1 MKGIRDTSSE
11 TYRQLMGNGLQYEI
25 PKFQRDY
32 SWETEH
38 WDDLWQDIRSL
49 NSDESEHYMGY
60 LVLQSSDNKNFQVI
74 DGQQRLTTLSILV
87 LAVLKCLQELADK
100 GISTEQNLRRK
111 EALRSSYIGY
121 LDPVTLISQNKLK
134 LNRNNDDYYRNY
146 LVPLQSLPLRKINV
160 SEKQMRGCF
169 EWLYERIK
177 KEYVTGESL
186 AGFVDT
192 IVDKL
197 FFTVIKV
204 SDELNAFKVFETLN
218 ARGVKLS
225 SSDLLKNY
233 LFSVVDATNPH
244 KSELDKMESLW
255 SKVIGKLGSEK
266 FPEFL
271 RCYWN
276 SLNKTV
282 RKNDLF
288 KAIRKDIKT
297 KGDAFSLIRALDNNA
312 DVYMAL
318 QNPEDDLWKGKQ
330 EISSYLRDLKM
341 FQIRQPFSLLMAA
354 YNSLEELEFRRA
366 LKACSI
372 ISFRYNVIGGLNPN
386 EQEIVY
392 NAAALSIRKNRVFNI
407 GDLRDIYPE
416 DERFENEFA
425 GKIFKST
432 PRNHKIVKYIFAE
445 IERYKYHTDIDQNSD
460 LYTVEH
466 IIPESAPDNIPDNTI
481 GSWSYLGDDVIERC
495 VYRLGNLTLLE
506 KALNKESG
514 TEGFDNKRVVYPRS
528 SIQLTRTIA
537 EYYSEWTEENISK
550 RQARMAIEAKSIWR
564 LQF

>member
-32 SWETEH
+32 SWESEQ

-49 NSDESEHYMGY
+49 NLDESEHYMGY
-60 LVLQSSDNKNFQVI
+60 LVLQSSDNRHFQVI
-74 DGQQRLTTLSILV
+74 DGQQRLTTLSLLILS
-87 LAVLKCLQELADK
+87 VLKCLQELADR
-100 GISTEQNLRRK
+100 GIDTAQNIKRK
-111 EALRSSYIGY
+111 ETLMNSYIGY
-121 LDPVTLISQNKLK
+121 LDPVTLISKNKLK

-146 LVPLQSLPLRKINV
+146 LVPLQSLPIRKINV
-160 SEKQMRGCF
+160 SEKQMRACF
-169 EWLYERIK
+169 QWFYERVN

-186 AGFVDT
+186 AGYIDS

-244 KSELDKMESLW
+244 KSELDEMEHLW
-255 SKVIGKLGSEK
+255 SKVIDKLGSEK

-271 RCYWN
+271 RYYRN

-288 KAIRKDIKT
+288 KAIRKDINT
-297 KGDAFSLIRALDNNA
+297 KGDVFSLIRELNINA
-312 DVYMAL
+312 DVYMAF
-318 QNPEDDLWKGKQ
+318 QNPDDDLWKGKTD
-330 EISSYLRDLKM
+330 ISNYLKELKL
-341 FQIRQPFSLLMAA
+341 FNVKQPLSLLLAA
-354 YNSLEELEFRRA
+354 YNSLKEYDFKRILR
-366 LKACSI
+366 ACSI

-392 NAAALSIRKNRVFNI
+392 NAVALSIRKNMQFNI
-407 GDLRDIYPE
+407 GDLRNIYPE
-416 DERFENEFA
+416 DDRFETEFA
-425 GKIFKST
+425 NKIFKNT
-432 PRNHKIVKYIFAE
+432 PRNHRIAKYILAE

-460 LYTVEH
+460 LYTIEH
-466 IIPESAPDNIPDNTI
+466 ILPESPGDAWN
-481 GSWSYLGDDVIERC
+481 YLEDEVIEKC

-506 KALNKESG
+506 KNLNKDSG
-514 TEGFDNKRVVYPRS
+514 TASFEVKKRVYVKS
-528 SIQLTRTIA
+528 SINLTKAIT
-537 EYYSEWTEENISK
+537 EHYDEWTEEKISQ
-550 RQARMAIEAKSIWR
+550 RQARLAVEAKSIWR
-564 LQF
+564 LHF

>member
-32 SWETEH
+32 SWEMEH

-60 LVLQSSDNKNFQVI
+60 LVLQSSDNKNFHVI

-87 LAVLKCLQELADK
+87 LAVLKCLQEMVDK
-100 GISTEQNLRRK
+100 GISSEQNIRRK

-121 LDPVTLISQNKLK
+121 LDPVTLISRNKLR

-146 LVPLQSLPLRKINV
+146 LVPLQSLPVRKINV

-169 EWLYERIK
+169 EWLYERVK

-233 LFSVVDATNPH
+233 LFSVVDATSPH
-244 KSELDKMESLW
+244 KSELDEMESLW

-318 QNPEDDLWKGKQ
+318 QNPEDDLWKGRQ

-341 FQIRQPFSLLMAA
+341 FQVKQPFSLLLAA
-354 YNSLEELEFRRA
+354 YNSLEEPEFKRV

-392 NAAALSIRKNRVFNI
+392 NAAALSIRKNRLFNI
-407 GDLRDIYPE
+407 SDLRDIYTD
-416 DERFENEFA
+416 DERFENEFSS
-425 GKIFKST
+425 KIFKST
-432 PRNHKIVKYIFAE
+432 SRNHRIVKYIFAE
-445 IERYKYHTDIDQNSD
+445 IERYKYHTDIDQTSD
-460 LYTVEH
+460 LYTIEH
-466 IIPESAPDNIPDNTI
+466 IIPESALENTTDT
-481 GSWSYLGDDVIERC
+481 WSSLGDDVIERC

-514 TEGFDNKRVVYPRS
+514 TEGFDKKKIIYSQS

-537 EYYSEWTEENISK
+537 EIYSEWTEENISK
-550 RQARMAIEAKSIWR
+550 RQDRLAVEAKSIWR

>member
-32 SWETEH
+32 SWESEH
-38 WDDLWQDIRSL
+38 WDDLWQDIRLL

-60 LVLQSSDNKNFQVI
+60 LVLQSSDNRNFQVI
-74 DGQQRLTTLSILV
+74 DGQQRLTTLSLLILS
-87 LAVLKCLQELADK
+87 VLKCLQELADK
-100 GISTEQNLRRK
+100 GIDTEQNIKRK
-111 EALRSSYIGY
+111 ETLMNSYIGY
-121 LDPVTLISQNKLK
+121 LDPVTLLSKNKLK

-146 LVPLQSLPLRKINV
+146 LVPLQSLPIRKINV
-160 SEKQMRGCF
+160 SEKQTRSCF
-169 EWLYERIK
+169 LWFYERIK
-177 KEYVTGESL
+177 REYVTGEAL
-186 AGFVDT
+186 AGYIDS

-244 KSELDKMESLW
+244 KSELDEMEHLW
-255 SKVIGKLGSEK
+255 SKVIDKLGSEK

-271 RCYWN
+271 RCYRN

-297 KGDAFSLIRALDNNA
+297 KGDAFDLIRALNNNA
-312 DVYMAL
+312 DIYMAL
-318 QNPEDDLWKGKQ
+318 QNPDDDLWKGKPD
-330 EISSYLRDLKM
+330 ISGYLKELRL
-341 FQIRQPFSLLMAA
+341 FQVKQPFSLLLAA
-354 YNSLEELEFRRA
+354 YNSLEESVFKRVLR
-366 LKACSI
+366 ACSI

-392 NAAALSIRKNRVFNI
+392 NAAALSIKNKQFNI
-407 GDLRDIYPE
+407 GDLGDIYPE
-416 DERFENEFA
+416 DDRFGTEFA
-425 GKIFKST
+425 SKTFKNT
-432 PRNHKIVKYIFAE
+432 PRNHRIAKYIFAE
-445 IERYKYHTDIDQNSD
+445 IERYKYHTDIDQSSD
-460 LYTVEH
+460 LYTIEH
-466 IIPESAPDNIPDNTI
+466 ILPESAGDEWN
-481 GSWSYLGDDVIERC
+481 YLEDEVIERC

-506 KALNKESG
+506 KSLNKDSG
-514 TEGFDNKRVVYPRS
+514 AAGFEVKKKVYAKS
-528 SIQLTRTIA
+528 SIQLTKAITER
-537 EYYSEWTEENISK
+537 YSEWTEETISQ
-550 RQARMAIEAKSIWR
+550 RQERLAVEAKSIWR